1 MKLLILGLILIGIIL
16 IQIYYINKNKE
27 TFQADVEKAL
37 VVGERKFMTD
47 QDKYWDVRSQ
57 GIGAGLI
64 TTKPG
69 INDWFKL
76 DDNKD
81 LQKYTPKIGLEQ
93 SVVDKGIT
101 NCRVLTKCEQ
111 LNNTNCGYCAL
122 DKEFRWGTKNGPA
135 ADVCPTDAWTTDAT
149 KCKELREKEI
159 CASVNSCGDLYGEA
173 AKLCGY
179 CPTTGQSMV
188 MKKIGDK
195 YFPKYSGDSCNA
207 DGYGLLPGDKC
218 GKFLKDHPCIT
229 PYYLSGPHPEE
240 CVKKLWKNANCTDE
254 TPYGKSYENLGKAI
268 RMPYK
273 QVGTIMKETNA
284 GTRSYNYYG
293 AVHNSK
299 LCFGNSDN
307 IDPCDP
313 KYSRQNIPHP
323 ECLKREFKKSGC
335 NEQGEG
341 YKLLSTNSFEN
352 AKKQVAEVSKYS
364 TSQNS
369 WNIFG
374 FSYPFSNTTTVKDYQ
389 NTMKRVN
396 NLIVEADDYGT
407 RLHTSMHCTGE
418 TPPPPPPIKIGDTV
432 TKVIDNNK
440 YEGIVI
446 KITGSKCYILWYEY
460 TNLNN
465 NTKKTRESTSIEE
478 QKLIFGWDGIN
489 PTGQTDLKTVYN
501 KAKLNLK
508 TSCSD
513 NKSSCKLTCKDKIR
527 EMLYK
532 FPRPRDC
539 IVGDWGDWSECNADC
554 GGGQQIRKREV
565 LYQAQY
571 GGEPCPTLENKRVC
585 NTLPCQN
592 PNFTDELE
600 LPLKN
605 RTPGWNPPY
614 KDNSTRGGTP
624 YKLGRCE
631 GDCDGD
637 AQCLPGLKCKER
649 NGYEKVPGC
658 SGSGTKGWDYCYIP
672 N

>member
-1 MKLLILGLILIGIIL
+1 MFPSIFAEKGGYFHWCSLPGGTTSVCPAKAKCFPFDPIVAKRLSTSYEFLSEKGSLVQLKPRDSKWFWTILRAPSSLGVILGHLI
-16 IQIYYINKNKE
+16 
-27 TFQADVEKAL
+27 KA
-37 VVGERKFMTD
+37 
-47 QDKYWDVRSQ
+47 
-57 GIGAGLI
+57 
-64 TTKPG
+64 
-69 INDWFKL
+69 
-76 DDNKD
+76 
-81 LQKYTPKIGLEQ
+81 
-93 SVVDKGIT
+93 
-101 NCRVLTKCEQ
+101 
-111 LNNTNCGYCAL
+111 
-122 DKEFRWGTKNGPA
+122 
-135 ADVCPTDAWTTDAT
+135 
-149 KCKELREKEI
+149 
-159 CASVNSCGDLYGEA
+159 
-173 AKLCGY
+173 
-179 CPTTGQSMV
+179 
-188 MKKIGDK
+188 
-195 YFPKYSGDSCNA
+195 
-207 DGYGLLPGDKC
+207 
-218 GKFLKDHPCIT
+218 
-229 PYYLSGPHPEE
+229 
-240 CVKKLWKNANCTDE
+240 CV
-254 TPYGKSYENLGKAI
+254 
-268 RMPYK
+268 
-273 QVGTIMKETNA
+273 
-284 GTRSYNYYG
+284 
-293 AVHNSK
+293 
-299 LCFGNSDN
+299 
-307 IDPCDP
+307 
-313 KYSRQNIPHP
+313 
-323 ECLKREFKKSGC
+323 
-335 NEQGEG
+335 
-341 YKLLSTNSFEN
+341 
-352 AKKQVAEVSKYS
+352 
-364 TSQNS
+364 
-369 WNIFG
+369 
-374 FSYPFSNTTTVKDYQ
+374 
-389 NTMKRVN
+389 
-396 NLIVEADDYGT
+396 
-407 RLHTSMHCTGE
+407 
-418 TPPPPPPIKIGDTV
+418 
-432 TKVIDNNK
+432 
-440 YEGIVI
+440 